1 MLAPTASLNNLATSS
16 YNSNAAHTPR
26 CRFTSL
32 QLHTTPLTL
41 RANLATMR
49 APRPAKAETLGSQ
62 PSMISNRGW
71 SLSMMISTVLCVQGA
86 GPIRKMTA
94 ADRFCR
100 SPVYPGVFRSTDV
113 FTSPGPV
120 DRAGMVVII
129 LLPRSSSHEVDCR
142 FRRPRGVPAGRGRRT
157 GVRSYCLK

>member
-113 FTSPGPV
+113 FTSPP
-120 DRAGMVVII
+120 RAA
-129 LLPRSSSHEVDCR
+129 PRRATAPPPASVRASCWNGHTATLT
-142 FRRPRGVPAGRGRRT
+142 RP
-157 GVRSYCLK
+157 